1 MRRSSPPAS
10 SAARLRLADPLERP
24 PSEEV
29 ERRSA
34 TASAAEPACA
44 GLDTAQGRRPRAAII
59 SAIPRLSLG
68 YPSAFPRLSLGFPSA
83 IPRLCLCSVSATSRL
98 DHLGRLLR
106 RLERVVAGG
115 RGRRRRGRGRR
126 GCHRSAHRRRGGGG
140 RGGGGRGGVPVRGEG
155 ERGARLDLAQPREV
169 ALVDPE
175 EDILE
180 RGARHAYP
188 RARLGW
194 PSALAGPRPWLALGL
209 PPAREPRSARL
220 AEVGHTERYISAVPR
235 PHLGCISARSRRGRP
250 RRATSETPTASSER
264 GPTCLF
270 GDSSVTPSE
279 TPRRRRRRRAA
290 AAARRRAAGTRPS
303 PRRAK
308 IAPRRLPPS

>member
-68 YPSAFPRLSLGFPSA
+68 YPSAFPRLSLGYASA
-83 IPRLCLCSVSATSRL
+83 PSRL
-98 DHLGRLLR
+98 HLASIISDASSAVSNESSPADEGGAD
-106 RLERVVAGG
+106 EAGG
-115 RGRRRRGRGRR
+115 VGDATDRLTADGAGEAGAGEAGAGSPSEVRASEVPDWIW
-126 GCHRSAHRRRGGGG
+126 RS
-140 RGGGGRGGVPVRGEG
+140 
-155 ERGARLDLAQPREV
+155 
-169 ALVDPE
+169 
-175 EDILE
+175 
-180 RGARHAYP
+180 
-188 RARLGW
+188 RARSRSLIWRKTSSSVVHVTPTRGH
-194 PSALAGPRPWLALGL
+194 ALAGPRPWLALGL

-264 GPTCLF
+264 GPTSLF